1 MFVFATERPRK
12 LALQITSASHHF
24 LDFVEFSLTVDDING
39 QLEEKLPRGSIEDI
53 RLVDDV
59 HVYMYRFDNTT
70 KCSDTTILKVPK
82 KMDSI
87 TQAIPTQL
95 KANIGWSFF
104 SLIQDP
110 YFDLREHFPDCTLS
124 VKNDYIYPIPDSEN
138 ERMESLRMAII
149 NYYQLDKKSS
159 EITVARATAGKGN
172 QDSYCE
178 YTGGGDI
185 YIAKKRASS
194 TLSFAIANLEN
205 LEMSPSNSTECIS
218 SMTIE
223 CKKAEEQEQQ
233 LTSQLIRNT
242 ILCSVTQFARQCK
255 ENKITSKEIKEM
267 KELSGY
273 CIAYTGIG
281 YFGFYKLTMRFELG
295 CTLTVKHLGAVRSRP
310 VAAALV
316 DQSLDYFF
324 QRVSQVII

>member
-24 LDFVEFSLTVDDING
+24 LDFVEFPLTVDDING

-53 RLVDDV
+53 HLVDDV

-138 ERMESLRMAII
+138 ERMS
-149 NYYQLDKKSS
+149 
-159 EITVARATAGKGN
+159 
-172 QDSYCE
+172 
-178 YTGGGDI
+178 
-185 YIAKKRASS
+185 
-194 TLSFAIANLEN
+194 
-205 LEMSPSNSTECIS
+205 
-218 SMTIE
+218 
-223 CKKAEEQEQQ
+223 
-233 LTSQLIRNT
+233 
-242 ILCSVTQFARQCK
+242 
-255 ENKITSKEIKEM
+255 
-267 KELSGY
+267 
-273 CIAYTGIG
+273 IG
-281 YFGFYKLTMRFELG
+281 
-295 CTLTVKHLGAVRSRP
+295 
-310 VAAALV
+310 
-316 DQSLDYFF
+316 
-324 QRVSQVII
+324 